1 MQLTSLPRPQGASTI
16 ARHHV
21 CAVDRV
27 SSASY
32 YIEKDVK
39 DQPCAVAML
48 RPAWAMPHSGLGI
61 DLRNNRTDA
70 PVRRMGGEISAKE
83 VAMSAPLRFNA
94 MHFMPYAHLPENHK
108 DHKSLWVNFSNKH
121 YDPRLGHE
129 LYDRYLRELVLADEL
144 GYDAIVVNEHH
155 NTVYSM
161 MATPNLI
168 AAALVPQTKNAKIC
182 VWGTPP
188 NLMLPNRLAEEYAIL
203 DVMSQGR
210 LEVAFPLGT
219 GMEYWANPVN
229 PATARERFREGLKII
244 LQAWTQ
250 DGPTTHYGE
259 FYTYRFL
266 NPWPRP
272 YQKPHPPCYIVGT
285 GSPETI
291 EIAAELGF
299 GYASVF
305 VTQQRAYELNEN
317 LRQRAAHYGHTM
329 RPDQF
334 PLLTFVYV
342 AETQEQAEKEY
353 VEHLERFFS
362 DCLRTTPQYL
372 APPGYLSVEQ
382 LKTRAAMADKLH
394 GGFNFEAISQ
404 SFFIAVGSAEKVAN
418 QLGEWAQRMKTN
430 HLNNVMHVADMPHW
444 KTVKNL
450 TLFAEEVIPRLR
462 TRAGSAQR
470 VAAE

>member
-1 MQLTSLPRPQGASTI
+1 MSEA
-16 ARHHV
+16 
-21 CAVDRV
+21 
-27 SSASY
+27 
-32 YIEKDVK
+32 
-39 DQPCAVAML
+39 
-48 RPAWAMPHSGLGI
+48 
-61 DLRNNRTDA
+61 
-70 PVRRMGGEISAKE
+70 
-83 VAMSAPLRFNA
+83 AMSTPLRFNA
-94 MHFMPYAHLPENHK
+94 MHFMPYAHLPDNQK
-108 DHKSLWVNFSNKH
+108 DSKSLWVSFSNKH
-121 YDPRLGHE
+121 YDPRLGHD
-129 LYDRYLRELVLADEL
+129 LYDRYIRELVLADQL

-161 MATPNLI
+161 MAAPNLI
-168 AAALVPQTKNAKIC
+168 AGALIPQTKNAKIC

-188 NLMLPNRLAEEYAIL
+188 NMTLPNRLAEEYAIL
-203 DVMSQGR
+203 DVMSGGR

-250 DGPTTHYGE
+250 DGPTTHYGDH
-259 FYTYRFL
+259 YTYRFL

-329 RPDQF
+329 RPEQF
-334 PLLTFVYV
+334 PLLTFVYI

-353 VEHLERFFS
+353 VDHLDHFFS
-362 DCLRTTPQYL
+362 DYLRTIPQYL

-394 GGFNFEAISQ
+394 GGFDLKALSQ
-404 SFFIAVGSAEKVAN
+404 AFFIAIGTAEKVAN
-418 QLGEWAQRMKTN
+418 QLGEWAQRMKTS
-430 HLNNVMHVADMPHW
+430 HINNVMHVADMPHW

-462 TRAGSAQR
+462 ARTGSAQR